1 MPILF
6 GNLWKNADQFS
17 FELQTKGFDPL
28 QGELRL
34 WWVIF
39 RNVQNDLQINASTIN
54 KARYLTIQEWV
65 ILSKTYSNSK
75 IYFETSVLDLI
86 KQDVK
91 ATSKAFSAGEASNL
105 EEKFLIGENINE
117 NVLNQ
122 GLVNFINKLDVHFN
136 NLARISPMAK
146 LLREYRNA
154 IALII
159 PYYGANTDIIPPTF
173 GVPPIWTNEN
183 GGIELQYDDAVFTL
197 NAQNQLTI
205 LDRSGFKYEKPLNV
219 KNINDVELL
228 FSNPLHLDTHQHLT
242 LNYNPNDF
250 NLNTNNQLS
259 LINKST
265 IKTVTDPLFLD
276 GSILSFRYDHGGPFY
291 VDPTSG
297 FFEPRL
303 AAPLIQVDNPE
314 IHLTSIG
321 LKLGTHLGVNADGS
335 LDTIPY
341 TAIEPLR
348 ITNNTEFSLGYEA
361 PLFETAGQN
370 LGIKIDG
377 TTITLNEENQLQ
389 ANTKSPAHPLYI
401 NESNDLALAFGS
413 PLFMNP
419 SNQLTLN
426 YTPVFKLNTQQQLDL
441 SIAKPLIL
449 DSNHDLTIDYSG
461 GLWLSNNQLK
471 INLATENSLTINN
484 RNELVLNYNSSLY
497 TNPNNN
503 QLGVWFEG
511 TFNSEGGVKF
521 CRLAESEI
529 DGPMGISVDTASG
542 LEVNTN
548 KGDYER
554 IALSSTIKNQVFNNT
569 RTTTQLTTSLRA
581 EIKKITANKNAIDAL
596 IPKVDLNSQI
606 RKRIKNINQITTTI
620 YNRLT
625 LLENDSDCF
634 DSIYKQGKYRFL
646 NKIQRGD
653 IRNDTLIANIPN
665 NIKIV
670 NVKGTFFIQHNFNN
684 YLFGVIKLDQ
694 LQDFSFSTRPR
705 NTYYATYMG
714 YFSTTMANPIYL
726 RIYQQGNAL
735 KYYVYSADI
744 TSMQGY
750 NIECDF
756 QAITCDDQDFLRST
770 WNLISGN
777 IYLINENWLYKLPNA
792 LKLVESETISISWV
806 YQGHHF
812 ETAHFAVQFGTWVRL
827 YLNNHDGPT
836 WEIKL
841 NNSDTFNLELVSGL
855 DHALIQNL
863 KLTKH

>member
-6 GNLWKNADQFS
+6 GTLWKNAEAFS
-17 FELQTKGFDPL
+17 YELQKLGFDPL
-28 QGELRL
+28 QGELRI
-34 WWVIF
+34 WWNIF
-39 RNVQNDLQINASTIN
+39 RNVQVDLQINAQTKH
-54 KARYLTIQEWV
+54 KAKFLTIQKWV
-65 ILSKTYSNSK
+65 ILSKTYLTSK
-75 IYFETSVLDLI
+75 EYFETSVIDLI

-91 ATSKAFSAGEASNL
+91 ATSQAYSAADDSDSSK
-105 EEKFLIGENINE
+105 KFLIGENINE
-117 NVLNQ
+117 NALNQ
-122 GLVNFINKLDVHFN
+122 GLINFINKLDVHFN

-554 IALSSTIKNQVFNNT
+554 IALSPTVKTQISTLENKLSQLKHTNQII
-569 RTTTQLTTSLRA
+569 TQLNNRITMLTDVSKCSD
-581 EIKKITANKNAIDAL
+581 EIL
-596 IPKVDLNSQI
+596 HQ
-606 RKRIKNINQITTTI
+606 
-620 YNRLT
+620 
-625 LLENDSDCF
+625 EH
-634 DSIYKQGKYRFL
+634 YRFQ
-646 NKIQRGD
+646 NKIQRYGFRHD
-653 IRNDTLIANIPN
+653 NLVEIPAN
-665 NIKIV
+665 KRIV
-670 NVKGTFFIQHNFNN
+670 NVKGSFFIQHNFAD
-684 YLFGVIKLDQ
+684 YKFATFKLDKFQ
-694 LQDFSFSTRPR
+694 KYSFETHP
-705 NTYYATYMG
+705 NNVYYATYIS
-714 YFSTTMANPIYL
+714 YFSTTMANPVYL
-726 RIYQQGNAL
+726 RIYQEGNWL
-735 KYYVYSADI
+735 KYYLYSQNI
-744 TSMQGY
+744 TPNQGY
-750 NIECDF
+750 NIECDY
-756 QAITCDDQDFLRST
+756 QVITCDSQDSGRTT
-770 WNLISGN
+770 WK
-777 IYLINENWLYKLPNA
+777 LINGNAFLNNVDWLYLLPNE
-792 LKLVESETISISWV
+792 LNLTQTETVSVTWTYHKQTFTSAV
-806 YQGHHF
+806 F
-812 ETAHFAVQFGTWVRL
+812 SVQFGIWVSL
-827 YLNNHDGPT
+827 YLNNHNGNK
-836 WEIKL
+836 WMLKL
-841 NNSDTFNLELVSGL
+841 NNDHTFELKTIKDITPRIKNLAINIS
-855 DHALIQNL
+855 
-863 KLTKH
+863 